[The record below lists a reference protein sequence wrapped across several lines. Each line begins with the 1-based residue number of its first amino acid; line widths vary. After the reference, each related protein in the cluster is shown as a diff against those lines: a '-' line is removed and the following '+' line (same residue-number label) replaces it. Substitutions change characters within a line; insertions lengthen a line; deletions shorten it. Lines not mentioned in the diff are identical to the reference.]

1 MFGFFSSK
9 AIDFAGKKG
18 SLDNIKVLSKMEQS
32 FKNSN
37 KFIFYFM
44 LLPKNEHIEVITSLM
59 KHETKK
65 ETIIFE
71 SVSRFI
77 CTKKPLA
84 LAVYEL
90 GMKLV
95 SKSFLII

>member
-65 ETIIFE
+65 KQSFLKVCQDLFVQKT
-71 SVSRFI
+71 
-77 CTKKPLA
+77 LA